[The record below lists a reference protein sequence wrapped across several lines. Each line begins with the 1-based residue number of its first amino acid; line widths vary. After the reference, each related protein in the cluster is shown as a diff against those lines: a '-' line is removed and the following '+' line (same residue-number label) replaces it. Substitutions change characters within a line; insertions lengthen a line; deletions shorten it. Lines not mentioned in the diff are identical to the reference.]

1 MYMNFWVKTSEEE
14 DEEKI
19 IEAIYVHVNKV
30 VLVYPNIV
38 VISSIIIS

>member
-1 MYMNFWVKTSEEE
+1 MYMNFWVKTTEEE

-19 IEAIYVHVNKV
+19 IEAIYVHVNNV

-38 VISSIIIS
+38 VISSTIIS